1 MQILVVDIG
10 GTWIKYACMTE
21 NMDILNRGKVKT
33 PQSGRE
39 ELIET
44 IGKNTL
50 SIYLLHTI
58 VILILMYTPINDWI
72 FNKIGWQL
80 LISVGLTLGLSWN
93 GFERLLRKIAIPYYG
108 NRKK

>member
-1 MQILVVDIG
+1 MIVWVPTRRIP
-10 GTWIKYACMTE
+10 
-21 NMDILNRGKVKT
+21 V
-33 PQSGRE
+33 
-39 ELIET
+39 IEV

-50 SIYLLHTI
+50 SVYLLHTI
-58 VILILMYTPINDWI
+58 VILILMYTPFNDWI

-108 NRKK
+108 NQKK

>member
-1 MQILVVDIG
+1 M
-10 GTWIKYACMTE
+10 
-21 NMDILNRGKVKT
+21 
-33 PQSGRE
+33 
-39 ELIET
+39 IET

-58 VILILMYTPINDWI
+58 VILILMYTTFKDMI

-80 LISVGLTLGLSWN
+80 LISVGLTLGLSWD

>member
-1 MQILVVDIG
+1 MLFRSFLWIWILIVWVPTKRIP
-10 GTWIKYACMTE
+10 
-21 NMDILNRGKVKT
+21 V
-33 PQSGRE
+33 
-39 ELIET
+39 IET

-58 VILILMYTPINDWI
+58 VILILMYTTFKDMI

-80 LISVGLTLGLSWN
+80 LISVGLTLGLSWD

>member
-1 MQILVVDIG
+1 MQILVVEIG

-44 IGKNTL
+44 IV
-50 SIYLLHTI
+50 S
-58 VILILMYTPINDWI
+58 
-72 FNKIGWQL
+72 
-80 LISVGLTLGLSWN
+80 
-93 GFERLLRKIAIPYYG
+93 
-108 NRKK
+108 